1 VRGGGE
7 VTADRQRVHRCPLKR
22 EREEVCMGGEGCG
35 GGGGVLHS
43 IQHHQPSRTS
53 IAHQSSR
60 PSSYTCPP
68 ASQRAPHAPF

>member
-1 VRGGGE
+1 
-7 VTADRQRVHRCPLKR
+7 
-22 EREEVCMGGEGCG
+22 MGGEGCG